1 MSSKRFSAVMMV
13 AMDKILTRNSI
24 DTFVSVELKLM
35 MQLVNCKIE
44 VCNNDYKNAG
54 FRGRLIR
61 CST

>member
-1 MSSKRFSAVMMV
+1 MV
-13 AMDKILTRNSI
+13 AMDKILTRNSM
-24 DTFVSVELKLM
+24 DTFVLVELKLM